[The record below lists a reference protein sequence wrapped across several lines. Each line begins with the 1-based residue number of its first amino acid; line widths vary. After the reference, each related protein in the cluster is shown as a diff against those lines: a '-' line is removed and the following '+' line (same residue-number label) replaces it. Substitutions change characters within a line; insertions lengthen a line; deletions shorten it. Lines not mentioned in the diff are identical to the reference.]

1 MNNELSTSQTLVFL
15 EILQILR
22 TETNKIARKKIYES
36 YIDEKLN
43 NKQSLNSE
51 KRSFVEKLN
60 GDFDEIGF
68 LVEEFNLQ
76 EKLFPLYSDTIRRV
90 WIALQNDIKKE
101 QNERKKQ
108 DPANLEFGYY
118 FTQLATNAKKYRD
131 KNNLKEPGITDLR
144 NYN

>member
-1 MNNELSTSQTLVFL
+1 MNNELSSSQTLIFL

-22 TETNKIARKKIYES
+22 DEKNILTRKKIYEF

-43 NKQSLNSE
+43 NKIFLNSE
-51 KRSFVEKLN
+51 KRTFVEKLN
-60 GDFDEIGF
+60 GTFDEIGF

-90 WIALQNDIKKE
+90 WIVLEDDINKE

-108 DPANLEFGYY
+108 DPNYVQFGYY
-118 FTQLATNAKKYRD
+118 FTQLANNAKKYRD
-131 KNNLKEPGITDLR
+131 KNNLKEPGFTDL
-144 NYN
+144 NCL